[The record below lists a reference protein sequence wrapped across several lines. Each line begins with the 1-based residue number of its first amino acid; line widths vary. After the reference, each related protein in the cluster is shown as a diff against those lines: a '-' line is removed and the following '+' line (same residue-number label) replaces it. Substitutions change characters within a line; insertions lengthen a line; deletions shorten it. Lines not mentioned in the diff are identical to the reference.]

1 MSFKC
6 NTSGLQGVTDGEHD
20 VRELIE
26 YYINS
31 RTSSSL
37 YRYREGSTRIGQTT
51 PDRSTIKDRW
61 EPYIPE
67 IDSYIRYKR
76 NGVSDSLMPPGYFTT
91 FEKMAQVT
99 GGTNGQTVTIASNS
113 SGQLTYTNSGAT
125 YILSRTGFNNASIA
139 PKFIYL
145 VVQSSGGH
153 GGYGQNVASI
163 VQEVQGGGGG
173 AGGFCALCLSLE
185 KFLCGNILTPNKT
198 FATIQLG
205 GQSLERTVADIS
217 GDTPID
223 GKDSSIKLLNSS
235 YNIVCTGGRG
245 GIRGARGYGG
255 NCTYNGENLSMMDT
269 MDSILALIRNDDII
283 AIYPGTGCSGG
294 DPSTPSTDPESYVS
308 SGTVMAESCSSDIS
322 NLTCPGY
329 SAGRVLTTNNGR
341 CGWGGGASFFSNG
354 IHGLNDQVDNLV
366 SKTSSGQYY
375 GAGGGGGAQFLL
387 FLGNNADDRFMG
399 TCGGYSILRIYY

>member
-26 YYINS
+26 YYSNS

-76 NGVSDSLMPPGYFTT
+76 NGVTDSLIPPGYFTT
-91 FEKMAQVT
+91 FSNMHQET
-99 GGTNGQTVTIASNS
+99 GGSSGKTVIIASDSQGRLTYSYSS
-113 SGQLTYTNSGAT
+113 SGTKYL
-125 YILSRTGFNNASIA
+125 LSRTGYNNVSIA

-163 VQEVQGGGGG
+163 AQEVQGGGGG
-173 AGGFCALCLSLE
+173 AGAFCAICLSLE
-185 KFLCGNILTPNKT
+185 KYLCGNILTQNKT
-198 FATIQLG
+198 FVTIQLG
-205 GQSLERTVADIS
+205 GQCLERTVADIQ
-217 GDTPID
+217 GNTPID
-223 GKDSSIKLLNSS
+223 GKES
-235 YNIVCTGGRG
+235 NIQIGGTRITLEG
-245 GIRGARGYGG
+245 GYGGMRGARGYGG
-255 NCTYNGENLSMMDT
+255 QCLINNIDYWET
-269 MDSILALIRNDDII
+269 MDELLELIGNDDII
-283 AIYPGTGCSGG
+283 AIYPGTGCSGC
-294 DPSTPSTDPESYVS
+294 DPSTPTSDSETYVP
-308 SGTVMAESCSSDIS
+308 SGTIMAESCSSVIS
-322 NLTCPGY
+322 NVTCPGY
-329 SAGRVLTTNNGR
+329 SAGRVLTTSNGR

-354 IHGLNDQVDNLV
+354 IHGLNDQTSNNV

-387 FLGNNADDRFMG
+387 FLGNNADKRFMG